1 MEVHTHTHLASGE
14 THTPLKKWT
23 HYLWEFL
30 MLFLAVFCGFLA
42 ENQREHF
49 VEHQREKQYIKSL
62 YGDLKADTAFFRRY
76 QSWLLRM
83 DKRLDTLIRMINTG
97 EYVNNADNFY
107 SLALNSRTIRYHEY
121 HNSTYEQVKNSG
133 NLRLLRSGGVA
144 DSLTQYNNIIHER
157 VSKQEERFILATS
170 NLAAG
175 LWTVIDAGSFKGVW
189 GRNGSE
195 IPDSYIPDNPV
206 IKTVDEYKMQ
216 QIKNLC
222 FDKKLMIPALWAF
235 TNELNR
241 RARNML
247 LLIKEKYHLE

>member
-1 MEVHTHTHLASGE
+1 MEAHAHTHTSR
-14 THTPLKKWT
+14 KKWT
-23 HYLWEFL
+23 HYFWEFL

-49 VEHQREKQYIKSL
+49 IEHQREKQYIKSL

-83 DKRLDTLIRMINTG
+83 DKRLDSFIRMISTK
-97 EYVNNADNFY
+97 EYVNNADKFY

-121 HNSTYEQVKNSG
+121 HNSTYEQLKNSG
-133 NLRLLRSGGVA
+133 NLRLLRSTGVA

-157 VSKQEERFILATS
+157 VSKQEDRFILATS
-170 NLAAG
+170 DLAAG
-175 LWTVIDAGSFKGVW
+175 LWTVIDAGSFKPVW

-195 IPDSYIPDNPV
+195 IPDSYTPDNPV
-206 IKTVDEYKMQ
+206 IKTVDEQKMQ

-241 RARNML
+241 RARNL
-247 LLIKEKYHLE
+247 LILIKEKYHLE

>member
-1 MEVHTHTHLASGE
+1 MEVHAHTHLASGG
-14 THTPLKKWT
+14 TRKKWT
-23 HYLWEFL
+23 HYFWEFL

-49 VEHQREKQYIKSL
+49 VEHQREKQYIHTL

-83 DKRLDTLIRMINTG
+83 DKRLDSLIRMINTG
-97 EYVNNADNFY
+97 EYVNNAYDFY
-107 SLALNSRTIRYHEY
+107 NLALNSRTIRYHEY
-121 HNSTYEQVKNSG
+121 HNSTYEQLKNSG
-133 NLRLLRSGGVA
+133 NLRLLRSRGVA

-175 LWTVIDAGSFKGVW
+175 LWAVIDAGSFKAVW

-195 IPDSYIPDNPV
+195 IPDSYIPDSPV
-206 IKTVDEYKMQ
+206 FKIVDEHKMQ

-241 RARNML
+241 RASNLL